1 MKVGDL
7 VRLKW
12 GWAFKPDSE
21 FSFGIVIS
29 KEYFT
34 HTVPVGHEGW
44 YVLTILWENGKTTR
58 EPIGAVIP
66 CEKKNDESG

>member
-1 MKVGDL
+1 VKVGDL

-12 GWAFKPDSE
+12 GWAFEPDSE
-21 FSFGIVIS
+21 FRFGIVVAR
-29 KEYFT
+29 EHFT

-58 EPIGAVIP
+58 EPEGSVIHL
-66 CEKKNDESG
+66 EGTKDEGG